1 MIERTLKVDL
11 DEAIELLQGMRW
23 KFYEVTP
30 DGIRIEFKR
39 ADELN
44 VIELP
49 NESGTEK
56 KLKSEGF
63 IKQTKRRVF
72 G

>member
-1 MIERTLKVDL
+1 V

-23 KFYEVTP
+23 KFYEVVSP
-30 DGIRIEFKR
+30 DEIRIEFKR

-49 NESGTEK
+49 NKSGTEK
-56 KLKSEGF
+56 KLKAEGF

>member
-1 MIERTLKVDL
+1 MEQTID
-11 DEAIELLQGMRW
+11 LLQGMRW
-23 KFYEVTP
+23 KFYEVLDP
-30 DGIRIEFKR
+30 EWIRIEFKR

-44 VIELP
+44 VIEIP
-49 NESGTEK
+49 NQSGTEK
-56 KLKSEGF
+56 RLKSEGF

>member
-1 MIERTLKVDL
+1 M

-23 KFYEVTP
+23 KFYEMTP
-30 DGIRIEFKR
+30 DTIRIEFRR

-49 NESGTEK
+49 NRTGMEK
-56 KLKSEGF
+56 KLKTEGF